1 MAVTS
6 QRTAEMSR
14 MGVPDRREWG
24 KKGERRVEEVEGET
38 AGPDS
43 KHFSL
48 AVALVNGLQRQTRR
62 TAAGRREKE
71 E

>member
-1 MAVTS
+1 M
-6 QRTAEMSR
+6 
-14 MGVPDRREWG
+14 PDRREWG

>member
-1 MAVTS
+1 M
-6 QRTAEMSR
+6 
-14 MGVPDRREWG
+14 PDRREWG

-48 AVALVNGLQRQTRR
+48 AVALVNCNARQEELPLGEERKK
-62 TAAGRREKE
+62 KE
-71 E
+71 EEGEEKG